1 MKRVC
6 WCLMVILFCFPL
18 MVNAETLDEYIEQA
32 EAKLKQERAATE
44 KKQMTEEEKKEALA
58 EKEAVTEDISNLETE
73 ITTLEDDIKK
83 LEDSINKKD
92 DEIKQ
97 LMSFV
102 QLTNGESTYLEYI
115 FGAKDFTDFI
125 YRVSVAEQ
133 LSDYND
139 NLMKEYNSSV
149 KEQETKQKELATS
162 QQELTAKNKELQELI
177 NKLSKQI
184 DELNDNV
191 QTYQAEYENLMN
203 YVNSLKTMGCRGNE
217 DMATCEARL
226 NPPVVNT
233 GGGSSSNSNSSSS
246 GSSSGSSGSSGGSVT
261 GGGSSGFYIP
271 LTKGKVT
278 QNYYGNNHNAIDITN
293 YEGAP
298 VYAITTGT
306 VIAVSRN
313 QSCGKNIVYILH
325 NVNGQN
331 YTTVYYHLKTV
342 TVSVGQ
348 TVYYTTQIGTQGGN
362 PSYDS
367 CSTGSH
373 LDFKLFKGRY
383 LKDFFT
389 LSRGPHMDPRTW
401 LPQLP
406 GEQKWFY
413 SR

>member
-1 MKRVC
+1 MG
-6 WCLMVILFCFPL
+6 
-18 MVNAETLDEYIEQA
+18 NAQTLDEYIAEA
-32 EAKLKQERAATE
+32 EAKLEEERAATE

-58 EKEAVTEDISNLETE
+58 EKDAVTKDISNLETQ
-73 ITTLEDDIKK
+73 IDTLENDIKD
-83 LEDSINKKD
+83 LEDSIGQKD

-97 LMSFV
+97 IMSFV
-102 QLTNGESTYLEYI
+102 QLTNGQSSYLEYI

-125 YRVSVAEQ
+125 YRISVAEQ
-133 LSDYND
+133 LSDYNV
-139 NLMKEYNSSV
+139 NLMEEYNNSV

-191 QTYQAEYENLMN
+191 QTAQAEYDNLMN
-203 YVNSLKTMGCRGNE
+203 YINTLKEMKCQGNE

-226 NPPVVNT
+226 NPPKITT
-233 GGGSSSNSNSSSS
+233 GGSSNNSSSNSGSSGGSSSS
-246 GSSSGSSGSSGGSVT
+246 GSSGGSSSGSVT

-278 QNYYGNNHNAIDITN
+278 QNYYGNSHNAIDITN

-306 VIAVSRN
+306 VITISRN

-325 NVNGQN
+325 NVNGQD

-383 LKDFFT
+383 LRDFFT
-389 LSRGPHMDPRTW
+389 LSRGPHMDPRNW

>member
-1 MKRVC
+1 MANKVRN
-6 WCLMVILFCFPL
+6 LILIFVFIFISFPIV
-18 MVNAETLDEYIEQA
+18 VNAETLDEYIAQA
-32 EAKLKQERAATE
+32 EAKLQEERAATE
-44 KKQMTEEEKKEALA
+44 KKQMTEKEKEEALA
-58 EKEAVTEDISNLETE
+58 EKDQVTNDINNIKEEISSLEN
-73 ITTLEDDIKK
+73 DIKE
-83 LEDSINKKD
+83 LEDSIAKKD
-92 DEIKQ
+92 DEIKK

-102 QLTNGESTYLEYI
+102 QITSGESSYLEYI
-115 FGAKDFTDFI
+115 FGASDFTDFI
-125 YRVSVAEQ
+125 YRISVAEQ
-133 LSDYND
+133 LSDYNE
-139 NLMKEYNSSV
+139 NLMEEYNNAV
-149 KEQETKQKELATS
+149 KEQEAKQAELDQKQKD
-162 QQELTAKNKELQELI
+162 LTAKNKELQELV
-177 NKLSKQI
+177 NKLSAEI

-203 YVNSLKTMGCRGNE
+203 YVNTLREMKCKGNE
-217 DMATCEARL
+217 DMETCEARL
-226 NPPVVNT
+226 NPPKVTT
-233 GGGSSSNSNSSSS
+233 GGGSSG
-246 GSSSGSSGSSGGSVT
+246 GSSSGSSGGSSGGSVT
-261 GGGSSGFYIP
+261 GGGSNGFYIP

-278 QNYYGNNHNAIDITN
+278 QNYYGNSHNAIDISN

-306 VIAVSRN
+306 VLTISRN

-325 NVNGQN
+325 NVNGQD

-348 TVYYTTQIGTQGGN
+348 TVYYNTQIGTQGGN

-383 LKDFFT
+383 LRDFFT
-389 LSRGPHMDPRTW
+389 LSKGPHMDPRNW

-406 GEQKWFY
+406 GEGKKFY